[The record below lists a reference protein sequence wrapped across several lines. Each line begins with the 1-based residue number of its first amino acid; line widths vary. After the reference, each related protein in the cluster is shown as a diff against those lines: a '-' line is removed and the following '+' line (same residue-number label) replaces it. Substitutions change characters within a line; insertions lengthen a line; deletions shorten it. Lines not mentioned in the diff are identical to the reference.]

1 MQIAVTGATGQLGRL
16 VVETLKERVE
26 PDRVVALARTP
37 AKAVDLGVAVR
48 EADYDRPETLANAL
62 AGVDRLLLISSSEV
76 GQRMAQH
83 RNVIEAAKAAGVGR
97 IVYTSLL
104 HANVTPLS
112 LADEHLATESLL
124 AASGIPH
131 TVLRNGWYSENYEG
145 RIAAALD
152 AGALVGSARDGKVSA
167 ASRRDYA
174 EAAAV
179 VLTAPGHEGKTY
191 ELAGD
196 EAFTLSELAA
206 EVSRQ
211 SGRDISYR
219 DLPEAEYAA
228 VLSSSGMPE
237 AFATM
242 LAGADVAVAEGAL
255 FDDRRELSSLIGRG
269 TTPIA
274 TTISHVLK

>member
-26 PDRVVALARTP
+26 PGSIVALARTP
-37 AKAVDLGVAVR
+37 AKAADLGVEVR
-48 EADYDRPETLANAL
+48 EADYDRPETLASAL

-76 GQRMAQH
+76 GQRAPQH
-83 RNVIEAAKAAGVGR
+83 RNVIEAAKAAGVGL

-104 HANVTPLS
+104 HADATPLG

-131 TVLRNGWYSENYEG
+131 TVLRNGWYSENYKG
-145 RIAAALD
+145 PIAAALNT
-152 AGALVGSARDGKVSA
+152 GSLVGSARDGKISA
-167 ASRRDYA
+167 ASRRDFA

-179 VLTAPGHEGKTY
+179 VLTAQGHEGKTY

-211 SGRDISYR
+211 SGRDVSYR
-219 DLPEAEYAA
+219 DLPPPEYAA
-228 VLSSSGMPE
+228 VLSGSGMPE
-237 AFATM
+237 AFAAM

-255 FDDRRELSSLIGRG
+255 FDDGRELSSLIGRG
-269 TTPIA
+269 TTPIE
-274 TTISHVLK
+274 TTVSHALN

>member
-1 MQIAVTGATGQLGRL
+1 MKIAVTGATGQLGRL

-26 PDRVVALARTP
+26 PGSIIALARTP
-37 AKAVDLGVAVR
+37 AKAVDLGVEVR
-48 EADYDRPETLANAL
+48 EADYDRPETLASAL
-62 AGVDRLLLISSSEV
+62 AGVDRLLLVSSSEV
-76 GQRMAQH
+76 GQRAPQH

-104 HANVTPLS
+104 HADVTPLS

-131 TVLRNGWYSENYEG
+131 TVLRNGWYSENHEG
-145 RIAAALD
+145 RIAAALH
-152 AGALVGSARDGKVSA
+152 AGALIGSARDGRTSA
-167 ASRRDYA
+167 ASRRDFA

-179 VLTAPGHEGKTY
+179 VLTTPGHEGTTY

-211 SGRDISYR
+211 AGRDIPYN
-219 DLPEAEYAA
+219 DLAEAEYAA
-228 VLSSSGMPE
+228 ALRSSGMPE
-237 AFATM
+237 ALAAM

-255 FDDRRELSSLIGRG
+255 FDDGRQLSLLIGRR
-269 TTPIA
+269 TTPVA
-274 TTISHVLK
+274 QTVSQALR